1 MSQSIHF
8 ARVKYFSEEFTKD
21 RHHDE
26 ILQELKNI
34 LKKEE
39 EEKIDETLDKKFIEV
54 IETQYMILSANTPEI
69 EKFLTTGSEIQL
81 HPQSRYYFVTEKLWQ
96 VLLEEIFK
104 QSQDIKKVKD
114 YFDLAKDCIE
124 IEGYYSKK
132 MLVFEAS

>member
-8 ARVKYFSEEFTKD
+8 ARLKYFSEEFTKE
-21 RHHDE
+21 RKHDE

-34 LKKEE
+34 LKE
-39 EEKIDETLDKKFIEV
+39 EEKIHETLNKKFIEV
-54 IETQYMILSANTPEI
+54 IETQYLTLSANIPEI
-69 EKFLTTGSEIQL
+69 EEFLTTGSEIQL
-81 HPQSRYYFVTEKLWQ
+81 HPKSSYYFVTEKSWQ
-96 VLLEEIFK
+96 VLQEEIFK
-104 QSQDIKKVKD
+104 QSQDIKKAKD

>member
-8 ARVKYFSEEFTKD
+8 ARLKFFSEEFTKE
-21 RHHDE
+21 RKHDE

-34 LKKEE
+34 LKE
-39 EEKIDETLDKKFIEV
+39 EEKIDETLNKKFIEV
-54 IETQYMILSANTPEI
+54 IETQYLTLSANIPEI
-69 EKFLTTGSEIQL
+69 EEFLTTGSEIQL
-81 HPQSRYYFVTEKLWQ
+81 HPKSSYYFVTEKSWQ
-96 VLLEEIFK
+96 VLQEEIFK

>member
-8 ARVKYFSEEFTKD
+8 ARLKYFSEEFTKE
-21 RHHDE
+21 RKHDE

-34 LKKEE
+34 LKE
-39 EEKIDETLDKKFIEV
+39 EEKIDETLNKKFIEV
-54 IETQYMILSANTPEI
+54 RETQYMILSANTPEI
-69 EKFLTTGSEIQL
+69 EKFLTNGSEIQL

-104 QSQDIKKVKD
+104 QSQDIKKAKD

>member
-1 MSQSIHF
+1 MSQFIHF
-8 ARVKYFSEEFTKD
+8 ARFKYFSEEFTKE
-21 RHHDE
+21 RKHDE

-34 LKKEE
+34 LKE
-39 EEKIDETLDKKFIEV
+39 EEKIDETLNKKFIEV
-54 IETQYMILSANTPEI
+54 IETQYLTLSANIPEI
-69 EKFLTTGSEIQL
+69 EEFLTTGSEIQL
-81 HPQSRYYFVTEKLWQ
+81 HPKSSYYFVTEKSWQ
-96 VLLEEIFK
+96 VLQEEIFK

>member
-8 ARVKYFSEEFTKD
+8 ARLKYFSEEFTKE
-21 RHHDE
+21 RKHDE

-34 LKKEE
+34 LKE
-39 EEKIDETLDKKFIEV
+39 EEKIHETLNKKFIEV
-54 IETQYMILSANTPEI
+54 IETQYLTLSANIPEI
-69 EKFLTTGSEIQL
+69 EEFLTTGSEIQL
-81 HPQSRYYFVTEKLWQ
+81 HPKSSYYFVTEKSWQ
-96 VLLEEIFK
+96 VLQEEIFK

>member
-8 ARVKYFSEEFTKD
+8 ARLKYFSEEFTKE
-21 RHHDE
+21 HKHDE

-34 LKKEE
+34 LKE
-39 EEKIDETLDKKFIEV
+39 EEKIDETLNKKFIEV
-54 IETQYMILSANTPEI
+54 IETQYLTLSANIPEI
-69 EKFLTTGSEIQL
+69 EEFLTTGSEIQL
-81 HPQSRYYFVTEKLWQ
+81 HPKSSYYFVTEKSWQ
-96 VLLEEIFK
+96 VLQEEIFK

>member
-1 MSQSIHF
+1 MSKSIHF
-8 ARVKYFSEEFTKD
+8 ARLKHFSEEFTKG
-21 RHHDE
+21 HHYDE

-39 EEKIDETLDKKFIEV
+39 EEKIDETLDKIFIEV

-81 HPQSRYYFVTEKLWQ
+81 HPKSSYYFVTEKSWQ
-96 VLLEEIFK
+96 VLQEEIFK
-104 QSQDIKKVKD
+104 QSQDIKKAKD
-114 YFDLAKDCIE
+114 YLDLAKDCIE

>member
-8 ARVKYFSEEFTKD
+8 ARLKYFSEEFTKE
-21 RHHDE
+21 RKHDE

-34 LKKEE
+34 LKE
-39 EEKIDETLDKKFIEV
+39 EEKIDETLNKKFIEV
-54 IETQYMILSANTPEI
+54 IETQYLTLSANIPEI
-69 EKFLTTGSEIQL
+69 EEFLTTGSEIQL
-81 HPQSRYYFVTEKLWQ
+81 HPKSSYYFVTEKSWQ
-96 VLLEEIFK
+96 VLQEEIFK
-104 QSQDIKKVKD
+104 QSQDIKKAKD

>member
-1 MSQSIHF
+1 MSQSIYF
-8 ARVKYFSEEFTKD
+8 ARVKYFTEEFTKG
-21 RHHDE
+21 HNYDE

-39 EEKIDETLDKKFIEV
+39 EEKIDETVDKKFIEV
-54 IETQYMILSANTPEI
+54 IETKYLTLSANIPEI
-69 EKFLTTGSEIQL
+69 EEFLTNGSEIQL
-81 HPQSRYYFVTEKLWQ
+81 HPKLSYYFVTEKLWQ
-96 VLLEEIFK
+96 VLQEEIFK
-104 QSQDIKKVKD
+104 QSQDIKKAKD